1 MGEFLFAA
9 AYHQCKEMEVPMWAC
24 ALVLL
29 LFSPVIFLTITLE
42 TRFSPDE
49 LAEMGV
55 RLENSHF

>member
-9 AYHQCKEMEVPMWAC
+9 AYPRLKEMEVPMLTC
-24 ALVLL
+24 ALILL
-29 LFSPVIFLTITLE
+29 IFSPIIFLATTLE
-42 TRFSPDE
+42 THFSPDE